1 MRPNVLRMASSLKQE
16 DDGMEDILQTN
27 DDLLRVLDTYK
38 RVVGG
43 GGGGGT
49 NGPQTGGGRG
59 TTGLPEEAGAV
70 GGGDGLG
77 LGGGGGGDDE
87 QDILIDLADLDFGSI
102 PAPNVSAMT
111 PSTAD
116 SLLDALGTLGKTLTL
131 STVHFEARG
140 TQHDL
145 LLTLPFRFV
154 CHWDTTIITE
164 YSMFT
169 TSQLMFYYLFSFSH
183 F

>member
-43 GGGGGT
+43 GGRT
-49 NGPQTGGGRG
+49 NGPQTGRGGVK
-59 TTGLPEEAGAV
+59 TDVPEEAGAV
-70 GGGDGLG
+70 GGGDGGLG
-77 LGGGGGGDDE
+77 LGGGGDAGDT
-87 QDILIDLADLDFGSI
+87 LIDLADLDFGSI

-116 SLLDALGTLGKTLTL
+116 SLLDALGTLGKTPHSRQFTRATL
-131 STVHFEARG
+131 HDLFVSDLSATG
-140 TQHDL
+140 TQPVSQNTVCSL
-145 LLTLPFRFV
+145 L
-154 CHWDTTIITE
+154 CIE
-164 YSMFT
+164 YKLVDDFS
-169 TSQLMFYYLFSFSH
+169 SSSLF
-183 F
+183 